1 MGQAIETMAAKR
13 SGESSGVRFRVS
25 DTFVVPLRGQ
35 MLRLKLLDGK
45 PSIKDL
51 SPGKTIRLEAPGGDT
66 RTVTIVDHA
75 ATGGRQTQERLDQIR
90 ELDIVISTE
99 DAGTG
104 DRRVAIGW
112 FAGPSGG

>member
-1 MGQAIETMAAKR
+1 MAANR
-13 SGESSGVRFRVS
+13 TNDSGTVRFRVS

-35 MLRLKLLDGK
+35 MLRLKLLEGT
-45 PSIKDL
+45 PSMKDR
-51 SPGKTIRLEAPGGDT
+51 SPGRKIRLEGPRGGS

-75 ATGGRQTQERLDQIR
+75 ATGGRQTQQRLDRIR
-90 ELDIVISTE
+90 ELDLVISTE

-104 DRRVAIGW
+104 DERVAIGW